1 LGAEFVNGLGT
12 GLQKEPL
19 AGCRAEL
26 EIGSIKNDRLSAFH
40 IFYEAQKSQVKAG
53 HDESQDSKNEHIFRV
68 RNLVL
73 KVIHKKQA
81 RAEIPKKCHEGNA
94 YQYFIGRR
102 RATFRQFRILDVTC
116 GSLAFAS
123 TQALPVTIGAVMKNI
138 SNE

>member
-1 LGAEFVNGLGT
+1 MWRRNEGRINN
-12 GLQKEPL
+12 K
-19 AGCRAEL
+19 R
-26 EIGSIKNDRLSAFH
+26 SSAFH

-53 HDESQDSKNEHIFRV
+53 HDESQDSKNPHISRS

-73 KVIHKKQA
+73 EVIHKKQTC
-81 RAEIPKKCHEGNA
+81 AEIPKKCHEGNA

-102 RATFRQFRILDVTC
+102 GATFRQFTILDMTC

-123 TQALPVTIGAVMKNI
+123 TQALPVTKGAVMENI